1 MLGISLYKNRINF
14 IRTCKLTNNDLSVTH
29 YGTYKYDNFNKV
41 ISNSLKDIIK
51 NEKITTENTVSLVVD
66 SQFCLFNEIFCQAS
80 ESLDFHNNLSGNSE
94 MSAYLDSYYYPI
106 SFRDDHYMGVHIDKN
121 IKQNIIASIDK
132 LGFSIRSISVGIF
145 SAEKLADAVFNAK
158 SLDNYLLVRFIT
170 SSALEILYINDGVL
184 SVYGRYNIIKNKLKP
199 LKVVGNKADEK
210 DVKLSLDQILKGRK
224 SLSNINKAF
233 VYQSNGHSSI
243 VKNLINKKQNDVVLL
258 NVFNH
263 KNLKKNQNI
272 ATTMNQV
279 TFSELGVLFG
289 GLNV

>member
-51 NEKITTENTVSLVVD
+51 NEKITTENTISLVVD